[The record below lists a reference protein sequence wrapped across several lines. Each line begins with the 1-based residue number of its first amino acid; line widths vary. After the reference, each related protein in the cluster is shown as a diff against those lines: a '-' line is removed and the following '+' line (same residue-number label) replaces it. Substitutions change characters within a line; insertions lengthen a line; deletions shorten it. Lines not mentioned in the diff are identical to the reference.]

1 VSIPFDQLTTLEA
14 SDAVSEHQAHD
25 SADTSTPIIVIS
37 LLVSMSL
44 GTAALADP
52 VSSAGAAAPK
62 PAAFPVNRLAFRFAT
77 DA

>member
-25 SADTSTPIIVIS
+25 SAQTRSTPIIVIS
-37 LLVSMSL
+37 LLASISL

-52 VSSAGAAAPK
+52 VPSAGAEQ
-62 PAAFPVNRLAFRFAT
+62 FTQN
-77 DA
+77 